1 MEKHPATIKD
11 VASYCGLSVATVS
24 RVLNNIPSVK
34 PSSRERVLSAMRAL
48 NYVPNRLAASLKS
61 NLSHTI
67 GLISIDISNP
77 AQMTIAREIE
87 SYVSQYGYMLF
98 IVNSEDDEQKER
110 AAIQTLNE
118 YMVDGIMLT
127 ATGKNNDLLASIQ
140 NNGRPVIILDRRP
153 HGNTLNFVG
162 ADKCTGCYEATSL
175 LAKKGY
181 RHIALVNGPHDIAT
195 SYDRFN
201 GFVRA
206 LYDAHL
212 PVINE
217 SIFHGSFSPEYAQ
230 MCFRTLWEREQRPD
244 AIISG
249 GEMITVGILEA
260 ARSMH
265 VRIPEDVGF
274 LSFGNLAHPNLI
286 EPKLTYLES
295 FPNVVGRKAAEL
307 MISLLKE
314 PSSTPQQIIV
324 STELV
329 QGNSLI

>member
-24 RVLNNIPSVK
+24 RVLNNVSSVK
-34 PSSRERVLSAMRAL
+34 PASRERVLAAMHTL

-87 SYVSQYGYMLF
+87 AYVSQYGYILF
-98 IVNSEDDEQKER
+98 IINSEDSAEKER
-110 AAIQTLNE
+110 TAIQTLNE
-118 YMVDGIMLT
+118 YMVDGIILT

-140 NNGRPVIILDRRP
+140 ATGRPVIVLDRRP
-153 HGNTLNFVG
+153 HGAALNFVG

-175 LAKKGY
+175 LIEKGY
-181 RHIALVNGPHDIAT
+181 RHIALINGPRDIAT

-201 GFVRA
+201 GFVHA

-217 SIFHGSFSPEYAQ
+217 SIFHGPFSPEYAQ
-230 MCFRTLWEREQRPD
+230 KCFRTLWEREQRPD

-249 GEMITVGILEA
+249 GEMITVGVLEA

-265 VRIPEDVGF
+265 VRIPEEVGF
-274 LSFGNLAHPNLI
+274 LSFGNVAHPSLI

-295 FPNVVGRKAAEL
+295 FPNIVGRKAAEL

-314 PSSTPQQIIV
+314 PAAEPRQIIV
-324 STELV
+324 PTELV
-329 QGNSLI
+329 TGNSLR